1 MFKYTTAIKKIRSL
15 TKRKKVIQGGTS
27 AGKTFGILPILIDK
41 AARTPM
47 LEISVVSESI
57 PHLRRGAMKDFLKIM
72 KLTNRYVD
80 AHWNRS
86 LLTYTFANGSYIEFF
101 SADMDDKLRGAR
113 RNILYVNEANNV
125 TFEAYLQLSIRTNKE
140 IYIDFNPTQEF
151 WAHTEVV
158 PQEDADFLIL
168 NYQDNEAL
176 DENIVKE
183 IESAKE
189 KAKTSS
195 YWENWWKVYGL
206 GQIGSLQGAVFNN
219 WKQIDKIPEEAKL
232 IGIGLD
238 FGYTNDPTA
247 IVEVY
252 NWNGQRIINELCYR
266 SGMLN
271 TDIAKIL
278 PSNVPI
284 YADSSEPKS
293 IEEIRRFGK
302 TIRGVTKG
310 KDSINYGIQVMQSQ
324 EYLVT
329 SNSTNLIKELRG
341 YIWDTDKSGTK
352 LNKPIDYNNHCFVG
366 STLITTI
373 NGDVPINQ
381 IKVGDLVLTSQGYKK
396 VLKTF
401 NNGVKQVN
409 KYSMQFDTFSVS
421 LCSTKEHKIKTDK
434 EWRKISELQKED
446 VLYQYKYSMGKSI
459 NFTMVKD
466 ILVEAQRD
474 CMLKFGN
481 IAKGKYQRDTM
492 FTMLMETRT
501 IIALKT
507 LILFMQICILGLRVK
522 RDSKIILSGLKTFT
536 QKVLRKQK
544 NGTNQTKV
552 ENGTKNTEKNVGLI
566 ENIKN
571 WFVKFVAK
579 NTKQDIQEFQNT
591 AIQTAKLQ
599 HLDVGESWNEI
610 VYDIMVEDC
619 HEYFANGILVHN
631 CIDSLR
637 YHEMETI
644 GLKNAQGK
652 YYIY

>member
-158 PQEDADFLIL
+158 PQDDADFLIL
-168 NYQDNEAL
+168 NYEDNEAL

-238 FGYTNDPTA
+238 FGYSVDPTS
-247 IVEVY
+247 IIEVY
-252 NWNGQRIINELCYR
+252 SYNGQRIVNEKVYR
-266 SGMLN
+266 TGMLN
-271 TDIAKIL
+271 SDIAKEL
-278 PSNVPI
+278 PKNVPV
-284 YADSSEPKS
+284 YADSAEPKS
-293 IEEIRRFGK
+293 IEEIRRHGI
-302 TIRGVTKG
+302 TIKGVTKG

-341 YIWDTDKSGTK
+341 YIWDTDKTGVR
-352 LNKPIDYNNHCFVG
+352 LNKPTGTDHAID
-366 STLITTI
+366 
-373 NGDVPINQ
+373 
-381 IKVGDLVLTSQGYKK
+381 
-396 VLKTF
+396 
-401 NNGVKQVN
+401 
-409 KYSMQFDTFSVS
+409 
-421 LCSTKEHKIKTDK
+421 
-434 EWRKISELQKED
+434 
-446 VLYQYKYSMGKSI
+446 
-459 NFTMVKD
+459 
-466 ILVEAQRD
+466 A
-474 CMLKFGN
+474 
-481 IAKGKYQRDTM
+481 
-492 FTMLMETRT
+492 
-501 IIALKT
+501 
-507 LILFMQICILGLRVK
+507 
-522 RDSKIILSGLKTFT
+522 
-536 QKVLRKQK
+536 
-544 NGTNQTKV
+544 
-552 ENGTKNTEKNVGLI
+552 
-566 ENIKN
+566 
-571 WFVKFVAK
+571 
-579 NTKQDIQEFQNT
+579 
-591 AIQTAKLQ
+591 
-599 HLDVGESWNEI
+599 
-610 VYDIMVEDC
+610 
-619 HEYFANGILVHN
+619 
-631 CIDSLR
+631 LR

>member
-1 MFKYTTAIKKIRSL
+1 MFKYTTAIKKIRAL

-158 PQEDADFLIL
+158 PQDDADFIIL

-271 TDIAKIL
+271 TDIVKIL

-352 LNKPIDYNNHCFVG
+352 LNKPIDYNNH
-366 STLITTI
+366 
-373 NGDVPINQ
+373 
-381 IKVGDLVLTSQGYKK
+381 
-396 VLKTF
+396 
-401 NNGVKQVN
+401 
-409 KYSMQFDTFSVS
+409 
-421 LCSTKEHKIKTDK
+421 
-434 EWRKISELQKED
+434 
-446 VLYQYKYSMGKSI
+446 
-459 NFTMVKD
+459 
-466 ILVEAQRD
+466 
-474 CMLKFGN
+474 
-481 IAKGKYQRDTM
+481 
-492 FTMLMETRT
+492 
-501 IIALKT
+501 
-507 LILFMQICILGLRVK
+507 GL
-522 RDSKIILSGLKTFT
+522 D
-536 QKVLRKQK
+536 
-544 NGTNQTKV
+544 
-552 ENGTKNTEKNVGLI
+552 
-566 ENIKN
+566 
-571 WFVKFVAK
+571 A
-579 NTKQDIQEFQNT
+579 
-591 AIQTAKLQ
+591 
-599 HLDVGESWNEI
+599 
-610 VYDIMVEDC
+610 
-619 HEYFANGILVHN
+619 
-631 CIDSLR
+631 LR

>member
-206 GQIGSLQGAVFNN
+206 GEIGSLQGAVFNN

-352 LNKPIDYNNHCFVG
+352 LNKPIDYNNH
-366 STLITTI
+366 
-373 NGDVPINQ
+373 
-381 IKVGDLVLTSQGYKK
+381 
-396 VLKTF
+396 
-401 NNGVKQVN
+401 
-409 KYSMQFDTFSVS
+409 
-421 LCSTKEHKIKTDK
+421 
-434 EWRKISELQKED
+434 
-446 VLYQYKYSMGKSI
+446 
-459 NFTMVKD
+459 
-466 ILVEAQRD
+466 
-474 CMLKFGN
+474 
-481 IAKGKYQRDTM
+481 
-492 FTMLMETRT
+492 
-501 IIALKT
+501 
-507 LILFMQICILGLRVK
+507 GL
-522 RDSKIILSGLKTFT
+522 D
-536 QKVLRKQK
+536 
-544 NGTNQTKV
+544 
-552 ENGTKNTEKNVGLI
+552 
-566 ENIKN
+566 
-571 WFVKFVAK
+571 A
-579 NTKQDIQEFQNT
+579 
-591 AIQTAKLQ
+591 
-599 HLDVGESWNEI
+599 
-610 VYDIMVEDC
+610 
-619 HEYFANGILVHN
+619 
-631 CIDSLR
+631 LR

>member
-1 MFKYTTAIKKIRSL
+1 MFKYTTAIKKIRAL

-27 AGKTFGILPILIDK
+27 AGKTFGIIPILIDK

-72 KLTNRYVD
+72 KLTHRYVD

-352 LNKPIDYNNHCFVG
+352 LNKPIDYNNH
-366 STLITTI
+366 
-373 NGDVPINQ
+373 
-381 IKVGDLVLTSQGYKK
+381 
-396 VLKTF
+396 
-401 NNGVKQVN
+401 
-409 KYSMQFDTFSVS
+409 
-421 LCSTKEHKIKTDK
+421 
-434 EWRKISELQKED
+434 
-446 VLYQYKYSMGKSI
+446 
-459 NFTMVKD
+459 
-466 ILVEAQRD
+466 
-474 CMLKFGN
+474 
-481 IAKGKYQRDTM
+481 
-492 FTMLMETRT
+492 
-501 IIALKT
+501 
-507 LILFMQICILGLRVK
+507 GL
-522 RDSKIILSGLKTFT
+522 D
-536 QKVLRKQK
+536 
-544 NGTNQTKV
+544 
-552 ENGTKNTEKNVGLI
+552 
-566 ENIKN
+566 
-571 WFVKFVAK
+571 A
-579 NTKQDIQEFQNT
+579 
-591 AIQTAKLQ
+591 
-599 HLDVGESWNEI
+599 
-610 VYDIMVEDC
+610 
-619 HEYFANGILVHN
+619 
-631 CIDSLR
+631 LR

>member
-1 MFKYTTAIKKIRSL
+1 
-15 TKRKKVIQGGTS
+15 
-27 AGKTFGILPILIDK
+27 
-41 AARTPM
+41 
-47 LEISVVSESI
+47 
-57 PHLRRGAMKDFLKIM
+57 MKDFLKIM
-72 KLTNRYVD
+72 KLTHRYVD

-158 PQEDADFLIL
+158 PQEDADFIIL

-206 GQIGSLQGAVFNN
+206 GEIGSLQGAVFNN

-293 IEEIRRFGK
+293 IDEIRRFGK

-352 LNKPIDYNNHCFVG
+352 LNKPIDYNNH
-366 STLITTI
+366 
-373 NGDVPINQ
+373 
-381 IKVGDLVLTSQGYKK
+381 
-396 VLKTF
+396 
-401 NNGVKQVN
+401 
-409 KYSMQFDTFSVS
+409 
-421 LCSTKEHKIKTDK
+421 
-434 EWRKISELQKED
+434 
-446 VLYQYKYSMGKSI
+446 
-459 NFTMVKD
+459 
-466 ILVEAQRD
+466 
-474 CMLKFGN
+474 
-481 IAKGKYQRDTM
+481 
-492 FTMLMETRT
+492 
-501 IIALKT
+501 
-507 LILFMQICILGLRVK
+507 GL
-522 RDSKIILSGLKTFT
+522 D
-536 QKVLRKQK
+536 
-544 NGTNQTKV
+544 
-552 ENGTKNTEKNVGLI
+552 
-566 ENIKN
+566 
-571 WFVKFVAK
+571 A
-579 NTKQDIQEFQNT
+579 
-591 AIQTAKLQ
+591 
-599 HLDVGESWNEI
+599 
-610 VYDIMVEDC
+610 
-619 HEYFANGILVHN
+619 
-631 CIDSLR
+631 LR

>member
-352 LNKPIDYNNHCFVG
+352 LNKPIDYNNH
-366 STLITTI
+366 
-373 NGDVPINQ
+373 
-381 IKVGDLVLTSQGYKK
+381 
-396 VLKTF
+396 
-401 NNGVKQVN
+401 
-409 KYSMQFDTFSVS
+409 
-421 LCSTKEHKIKTDK
+421 
-434 EWRKISELQKED
+434 
-446 VLYQYKYSMGKSI
+446 
-459 NFTMVKD
+459 
-466 ILVEAQRD
+466 
-474 CMLKFGN
+474 
-481 IAKGKYQRDTM
+481 
-492 FTMLMETRT
+492 
-501 IIALKT
+501 
-507 LILFMQICILGLRVK
+507 GL
-522 RDSKIILSGLKTFT
+522 D
-536 QKVLRKQK
+536 
-544 NGTNQTKV
+544 
-552 ENGTKNTEKNVGLI
+552 
-566 ENIKN
+566 
-571 WFVKFVAK
+571 A
-579 NTKQDIQEFQNT
+579 
-591 AIQTAKLQ
+591 
-599 HLDVGESWNEI
+599 
-610 VYDIMVEDC
+610 
-619 HEYFANGILVHN
+619 
-631 CIDSLR
+631 LR

>member
-206 GQIGSLQGAVFNN
+206 GEIGSLQGAVFNN

-341 YIWDTDKSGTK
+341 YVWDTDKSGTK
-352 LNKPIDYNNHCFVG
+352 LNKPIDYNNH
-366 STLITTI
+366 
-373 NGDVPINQ
+373 
-381 IKVGDLVLTSQGYKK
+381 
-396 VLKTF
+396 
-401 NNGVKQVN
+401 
-409 KYSMQFDTFSVS
+409 
-421 LCSTKEHKIKTDK
+421 
-434 EWRKISELQKED
+434 
-446 VLYQYKYSMGKSI
+446 
-459 NFTMVKD
+459 
-466 ILVEAQRD
+466 
-474 CMLKFGN
+474 
-481 IAKGKYQRDTM
+481 
-492 FTMLMETRT
+492 
-501 IIALKT
+501 
-507 LILFMQICILGLRVK
+507 GL
-522 RDSKIILSGLKTFT
+522 D
-536 QKVLRKQK
+536 
-544 NGTNQTKV
+544 
-552 ENGTKNTEKNVGLI
+552 
-566 ENIKN
+566 
-571 WFVKFVAK
+571 A
-579 NTKQDIQEFQNT
+579 
-591 AIQTAKLQ
+591 
-599 HLDVGESWNEI
+599 
-610 VYDIMVEDC
+610 
-619 HEYFANGILVHN
+619 
-631 CIDSLR
+631 LR

>member
-1 MFKYTTAIKKIRSL
+1 
-15 TKRKKVIQGGTS
+15 
-27 AGKTFGILPILIDK
+27 
-41 AARTPM
+41 
-47 LEISVVSESI
+47 
-57 PHLRRGAMKDFLKIM
+57 
-72 KLTNRYVD
+72 
-80 AHWNRS
+80 
-86 LLTYTFANGSYIEFF
+86 
-101 SADMDDKLRGAR
+101 
-113 RNILYVNEANNV
+113 
-125 TFEAYLQLSIRTNKE
+125 LSIRTNKE

-189 KAKTSS
+189 KANTSS

-232 IGIGLD
+232 LGIGLD

-352 LNKPIDYNNHCFVG
+352 LNKPIDYNNH
-366 STLITTI
+366 
-373 NGDVPINQ
+373 
-381 IKVGDLVLTSQGYKK
+381 
-396 VLKTF
+396 
-401 NNGVKQVN
+401 
-409 KYSMQFDTFSVS
+409 
-421 LCSTKEHKIKTDK
+421 
-434 EWRKISELQKED
+434 
-446 VLYQYKYSMGKSI
+446 
-459 NFTMVKD
+459 
-466 ILVEAQRD
+466 
-474 CMLKFGN
+474 
-481 IAKGKYQRDTM
+481 
-492 FTMLMETRT
+492 
-501 IIALKT
+501 
-507 LILFMQICILGLRVK
+507 GL
-522 RDSKIILSGLKTFT
+522 D
-536 QKVLRKQK
+536 
-544 NGTNQTKV
+544 
-552 ENGTKNTEKNVGLI
+552 
-566 ENIKN
+566 
-571 WFVKFVAK
+571 A
-579 NTKQDIQEFQNT
+579 
-591 AIQTAKLQ
+591 
-599 HLDVGESWNEI
+599 
-610 VYDIMVEDC
+610 
-619 HEYFANGILVHN
+619 
-631 CIDSLR
+631 LR

>member
-72 KLTNRYVD
+72 KLTHRYVD

-158 PQEDADFLIL
+158 PQEDADFIIL

-206 GQIGSLQGAVFNN
+206 GEIGSLQGAVFNN

-352 LNKPIDYNNHCFVG
+352 LNKPIDYNNH
-366 STLITTI
+366 
-373 NGDVPINQ
+373 
-381 IKVGDLVLTSQGYKK
+381 
-396 VLKTF
+396 
-401 NNGVKQVN
+401 
-409 KYSMQFDTFSVS
+409 
-421 LCSTKEHKIKTDK
+421 
-434 EWRKISELQKED
+434 
-446 VLYQYKYSMGKSI
+446 
-459 NFTMVKD
+459 
-466 ILVEAQRD
+466 
-474 CMLKFGN
+474 
-481 IAKGKYQRDTM
+481 
-492 FTMLMETRT
+492 
-501 IIALKT
+501 
-507 LILFMQICILGLRVK
+507 GL
-522 RDSKIILSGLKTFT
+522 D
-536 QKVLRKQK
+536 
-544 NGTNQTKV
+544 
-552 ENGTKNTEKNVGLI
+552 
-566 ENIKN
+566 
-571 WFVKFVAK
+571 A
-579 NTKQDIQEFQNT
+579 
-591 AIQTAKLQ
+591 
-599 HLDVGESWNEI
+599 
-610 VYDIMVEDC
+610 
-619 HEYFANGILVHN
+619 
-631 CIDSLR
+631 LR

>member
-1 MFKYTTAIKKIRSL
+1 MFKYTTAIKKIRAL

-168 NYQDNEAL
+168 NYKDNEAL

-232 IGIGLD
+232 LGIGLD

-352 LNKPIDYNNHCFVG
+352 LNKPIDYNNH
-366 STLITTI
+366 
-373 NGDVPINQ
+373 
-381 IKVGDLVLTSQGYKK
+381 
-396 VLKTF
+396 
-401 NNGVKQVN
+401 
-409 KYSMQFDTFSVS
+409 
-421 LCSTKEHKIKTDK
+421 
-434 EWRKISELQKED
+434 
-446 VLYQYKYSMGKSI
+446 
-459 NFTMVKD
+459 
-466 ILVEAQRD
+466 
-474 CMLKFGN
+474 
-481 IAKGKYQRDTM
+481 
-492 FTMLMETRT
+492 
-501 IIALKT
+501 
-507 LILFMQICILGLRVK
+507 GL
-522 RDSKIILSGLKTFT
+522 D
-536 QKVLRKQK
+536 
-544 NGTNQTKV
+544 
-552 ENGTKNTEKNVGLI
+552 
-566 ENIKN
+566 
-571 WFVKFVAK
+571 A
-579 NTKQDIQEFQNT
+579 
-591 AIQTAKLQ
+591 
-599 HLDVGESWNEI
+599 
-610 VYDIMVEDC
+610 
-619 HEYFANGILVHN
+619 
-631 CIDSLR
+631 LR

>member
-72 KLTNRYVD
+72 KLTHRYVD

-158 PQEDADFLIL
+158 PQEDADFIIL
-168 NYQDNEAL
+168 NYKDNEAL

-189 KAKTSS
+189 KAKVSS

-293 IEEIRRFGK
+293 IDEIKRFGK

-341 YIWDTDKSGTK
+341 YVWDTDKSGTK
-352 LNKPIDYNNHCFVG
+352 LNKPIDYNNH
-366 STLITTI
+366 
-373 NGDVPINQ
+373 
-381 IKVGDLVLTSQGYKK
+381 
-396 VLKTF
+396 
-401 NNGVKQVN
+401 
-409 KYSMQFDTFSVS
+409 
-421 LCSTKEHKIKTDK
+421 
-434 EWRKISELQKED
+434 
-446 VLYQYKYSMGKSI
+446 
-459 NFTMVKD
+459 
-466 ILVEAQRD
+466 
-474 CMLKFGN
+474 
-481 IAKGKYQRDTM
+481 
-492 FTMLMETRT
+492 
-501 IIALKT
+501 
-507 LILFMQICILGLRVK
+507 GL
-522 RDSKIILSGLKTFT
+522 D
-536 QKVLRKQK
+536 
-544 NGTNQTKV
+544 
-552 ENGTKNTEKNVGLI
+552 
-566 ENIKN
+566 
-571 WFVKFVAK
+571 A
-579 NTKQDIQEFQNT
+579 
-591 AIQTAKLQ
+591 
-599 HLDVGESWNEI
+599 
-610 VYDIMVEDC
+610 
-619 HEYFANGILVHN
+619 
-631 CIDSLR
+631 LR

>member
-80 AHWNRS
+80 SHWNRS

-158 PQEDADFLIL
+158 PQDDADFIIL
-168 NYQDNEAL
+168 NYKDNEAL

-206 GQIGSLQGAVFNN
+206 GEIGSLQGSVFNN
-219 WKQIDKIPEEAKL
+219 WSIIDKIPEEAKL
-232 IGIGLD
+232 LGIGLD

-252 NWNGQRIINELCYR
+252 NWNGKRIVNEVAYKT
-266 SGMLN
+266 GMLN
-271 TDIAKIL
+271 SDIAKIL
-278 PSNVPI
+278 PPNVPI

-293 IEEIRRFGK
+293 IDEIKRFGK
-302 TIRGVTKG
+302 MIRGVTKG

-341 YIWDTDKSGTK
+341 YVWDTDKTGKT
-352 LNKPIDYNNHCFVG
+352 LNRPVDYNNHG
-366 STLITTI
+366 
-373 NGDVPINQ
+373 
-381 IKVGDLVLTSQGYKK
+381 
-396 VLKTF
+396 
-401 NNGVKQVN
+401 
-409 KYSMQFDTFSVS
+409 
-421 LCSTKEHKIKTDK
+421 
-434 EWRKISELQKED
+434 
-446 VLYQYKYSMGKSI
+446 
-459 NFTMVKD
+459 
-466 ILVEAQRD
+466 
-474 CMLKFGN
+474 
-481 IAKGKYQRDTM
+481 
-492 FTMLMETRT
+492 
-501 IIALKT
+501 
-507 LILFMQICILGLRVK
+507 
-522 RDSKIILSGLKTFT
+522 
-536 QKVLRKQK
+536 
-544 NGTNQTKV
+544 
-552 ENGTKNTEKNVGLI
+552 
-566 ENIKN
+566 
-571 WFVKFVAK
+571 
-579 NTKQDIQEFQNT
+579 
-591 AIQTAKLQ
+591 
-599 HLDVGESWNEI
+599 
-610 VYDIMVEDC
+610 
-619 HEYFANGILVHN
+619 
-631 CIDSLR
+631 IDSLR
-637 YHEMETI
+637 YHEMETV
-644 GLKNAQGK
+644 GLKRGTSK
-652 YYIY
+652 VYIG

>member
-1 MFKYTTAIKKIRSL
+1 MFKYTTAIKKIRAL

-158 PQEDADFLIL
+158 PQDDADFLIL

-352 LNKPIDYNNHCFVG
+352 LNKPIEYNNH
-366 STLITTI
+366 
-373 NGDVPINQ
+373 
-381 IKVGDLVLTSQGYKK
+381 
-396 VLKTF
+396 
-401 NNGVKQVN
+401 
-409 KYSMQFDTFSVS
+409 
-421 LCSTKEHKIKTDK
+421 
-434 EWRKISELQKED
+434 
-446 VLYQYKYSMGKSI
+446 
-459 NFTMVKD
+459 
-466 ILVEAQRD
+466 
-474 CMLKFGN
+474 
-481 IAKGKYQRDTM
+481 
-492 FTMLMETRT
+492 
-501 IIALKT
+501 
-507 LILFMQICILGLRVK
+507 GL
-522 RDSKIILSGLKTFT
+522 DG
-536 QKVLRKQK
+536 
-544 NGTNQTKV
+544 
-552 ENGTKNTEKNVGLI
+552 
-566 ENIKN
+566 
-571 WFVKFVAK
+571 
-579 NTKQDIQEFQNT
+579 
-591 AIQTAKLQ
+591 
-599 HLDVGESWNEI
+599 
-610 VYDIMVEDC
+610 
-619 HEYFANGILVHN
+619 
-631 CIDSLR
+631 LR
-637 YHEMETI
+637 YHEMQTI

-652 YYIY
+652 YYIYKGK